1 MASNDFVDVSVEA
14 DGTRDLTANLIL
26 DAETKRLLQ
35 LRKVYITYHYQLLF
49 YIPINLGA
57 KWIFIYYVI

>member
-14 DGTRDLTANLIL
+14 DGTRDLTAYITL

-35 LRKVYITYHYQLLF
+35 LRKVYHSSLPTTVL
-49 YIPINLGA
+49 
-57 KWIFIYYVI
+57 